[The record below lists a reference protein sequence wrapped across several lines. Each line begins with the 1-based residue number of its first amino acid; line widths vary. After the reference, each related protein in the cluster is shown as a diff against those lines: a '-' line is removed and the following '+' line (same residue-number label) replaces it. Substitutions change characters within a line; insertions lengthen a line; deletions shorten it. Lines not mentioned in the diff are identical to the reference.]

1 MLGIYQRKLSVNERM
16 FLASA
21 VIRPVANQIVVE
33 GSGYVD
39 MGTWQSAIEK
49 ASIAN
54 PGSRLILKGFLGSCH
69 WRDSGINPPI
79 LQIGRA
85 SCRERV

>member
-49 ASIAN
+49 ADRKS
-54 PGSRLILKGFLGSCH
+54 
-69 WRDSGINPPI
+69 
-79 LQIGRA
+79 
-85 SCRERV
+85 VV